1 MWEAVELREIRVF
14 LELADQLHFGRAA
27 ERLGVT
33 QSRVSQSLR
42 GLEAK
47 LGERLLDRTSRRV
60 GLTPAGERLLAEI
73 DPAYERLAE
82 ALRRAARPA
91 GEAEG
96 TLRIALV
103 TGVSGGE
110 RLLEI
115 IRAFEV
121 AHPRCSVEVKEMA
134 LSDRFEALGRGGV
147 DLMVSRLPLRR
158 PDLVV
163 GPMLTREPRVLGV
176 SADHPLSGRSEV
188 TLEDIAD
195 YQVTDVSGMLPPE
208 LERGVHPQ
216 ARALGPAAEVPAP
229 RAPRARRAD
238 HDDRPGQ
245 NRPPDR
251 AVVRRP
257 LRPPGHHLR
266 ADQWPADVGDGAG
279 LATGRRGG
287 AGERLSRGRRVDLT
301 ATTAVAG

>member
-42 GLEAK
+42 ELEAK

-60 GLTPAGERLLAEI
+60 GLTPAGQRLLAEI

-91 GEAEG
+91 GEPQG

-115 IRAFEV
+115 IRAFE
-121 AHPRCSVEVKEMA
+121 AEHPRCSVEVKEMA

-147 DLMVSRLPLRR
+147 DLMVSRLPLRQ

-163 GPMLTREPRVLGV
+163 GPILTREPRVLGV

-208 LERGVHPQ
+208 LEEAFIPKHAPSGRPLKFRRLEHHELGELITMIALGRIVHPT
-216 ARALGPAAEVPAP
+216 AP
-229 RAPRARRAD
+229 SFAD
-238 HDDRPGQ
+238 HFAHPSITYVPISGLPMWETALVWRPG
-245 NRPPDR
+245 D
-251 AVVRRP
+251 
-257 LRPPGHHLR
+257 
-266 ADQWPADVGDGAG
+266 AG
-279 LATGRRGG
+279 T
-287 AGERLSRGRRVDLT
+287 RVSAFLE
-301 ATTAVAG
+301 VAESI